1 MWASRQRAS
10 TARREDDPVPGSGGV
25 AVEELP
31 YAGDAPHRARHGADL
46 GPQEETALAESYD
59 RQVRIGRRRAYAE
72 PDDTEPGLA
81 EQWDDDA
88 DRPAESWDGP
98 SDGGSWPSDEP
109 DAQRWDGR
117 SRDEA
122 GRPAGVELTRARL
135 LSFTPYQ
142 PKRDRLCT
150 DTASLLRPLVRA
162 GIIDTWATDHSYPS
176 HRAWKLLPSRLA
188 MPRQLP
194 LDGYV
199 EPDGGITLLPLPEA
213 YDEPPLCMLD
223 WVIDWTSAG
232 RLDSGWWTTAVH
244 VTASAGL
251 PPTGTVRP

>member
-1 MWASRQRAS
+1 MRGS
-10 TARREDDPVPGSGGV
+10 ARRTADDPPVGTGGI
-25 AVEELP
+25 ALDDISHADTP
-31 YAGDAPHRARHGADL
+31 PHQARYGAD
-46 GPQEETALAESYD
+46 GDPETALAESYD
-59 RQVRIGRRRAYAE
+59 RQVRRGRRRR
-72 PDDTEPGLA
+72 
-81 EQWDDDA
+81 EQADPEQSGVDA
-88 DRPAESWDGP
+88 PESWDEP
-98 SDGGSWPSDEP
+98 GGSEEP
-109 DAQRWDGR
+109 LDGWAEQPEPWDGDR
-117 SRDEA
+117 NGSSWDRRA
-122 GRPAGVELTRARL
+122 GEQGGSPGGVELTRARL

-199 EPDGGITLLPLPEA
+199 EPDGGITLLPLPDS

-223 WVIDWTSAG
+223 WVIDWTAAG
-232 RLDSGWWTTAVH
+232 RLDSRWWTTAVH

-251 PPTGTVRP
+251 PPTGTLRP

>member
-1 MWASRQRAS
+1 MWTSRMRGSALRA
-10 TARREDDPVPGSGGV
+10 ADDPSAESGGLALDDV
-25 AVEELP
+25 SHAEI
-31 YAGDAPHRARHGADL
+31 APHQGRYGD
-46 GPQEETALAESYD
+46 PETALVESYD
-59 RQVRIGRRRAYAE
+59 RQVRSGRRRRE
-72 PDDTEPGLA
+72 PDPQQPAPEHEPGDG
-81 EQWDDDA
+81 EGDDS
-88 DRPAESWDGP
+88 SWDRGTR
-98 SDGGSWPSDEP
+98 EQ
-109 DAQRWDGR
+109 DAT
-117 SRDEA
+117 
-122 GRPAGVELTRARL
+122 PAGVELTRARL

-199 EPDGGITLLPLPEA
+199 EPDGGITLLPLPES
-213 YDEPPLCMLD
+213 YDKPPLCMLD

-232 RLDSGWWTTAVH
+232 RLDSRWWTTAVH

-251 PPTGTVRP
+251 PPTGTLRA

>member
-10 TARREDDPVPGSGGV
+10 TARRDDPVPGSGGL
-25 AVEELP
+25 AVEEPP

-46 GPQEETALAESYD
+46 GPEERAALAESYD
-59 RQVRIGRRRAYAE
+59 RQVRGGRRRRAHAE
-72 PDDTEPGLA
+72 PDDTA
-81 EQWDDDA
+81 
-88 DRPAESWDGP
+88 
-98 SDGGSWPSDEP
+98 P
-109 DAQRWDGR
+109 DAERWDGR
-117 SRDEA
+117 SRDGA

-223 WVIDWTSAG
+223 WVIDWTAAG
-232 RLDSGWWTTAVH
+232 SLDSGWWTTAVH

-251 PPTGTVRP
+251 PPTGTLRP